1 MAHVSQNFQSL
12 NDVFMCMK
20 VRSMTNFSEVS
31 EFLSHVRN
39 QATPPSPLLLVAS
52 VQCRDGRIP
61 PFFGRIFV
69 YRIPYTLNISFII
82 NIFEILYQW
91 SPSQTGSDLWSLT
104 HLIIFLKDK
113 AASHTSQLHVSQ
125 HYY

>member
-1 MAHVSQNFQSL
+1 MQ
-12 NDVFMCMK
+12 
-20 VRSMTNFSEVS
+20 TI
-31 EFLSHVRN
+31 
-39 QATPPSPLLLVAS
+39 LVDDIVWVTLDAG
-52 VQCRDGRIP
+52 RDGRIP

-125 HYY
+125 H